1 MVDDRCRLCRL
12 IESIF
17 AQGRLQSRRVGAWS
31 RANAARTWMP
41 RRWFFWTCA
50 CPGFSGL
57 DLATRESVRNRP
69 RWASLWSTGSDDEI
83 DKIVGLEVGAD
94 DYVCKPFNERELLAR
109 IRSVLRRIDL
119 DSGSGVSGLRFED
132 FTLDLEAHRLTCS
145 GTEIGLTGHEY
156 NLLVMLA
163 ERSNRV
169 FTRDEI
175 SRRVSNR
182 EWYPDDR
189 SVDVLVSKLRKKLE
203 AHGGHNIIKSLRGVG
218 YQFSARVEKLQSAS
232 LYKHVVHFG
241 ITSRR

>member
-1 MVDDRCRLCRL
+1 MTEQTPTILIVDDDVDYCRL
-12 IESIF
+12 IDQYLRKEGFHTAVAYEAEQMRAHLDVAS
-17 AQGRLQSRRVGAWS
+17 LVLLDLHLPRVH
-31 RANAARTWMP
+31 
-41 RRWFFWTCA
+41 
-50 CPGFSGL
+50 GL
-57 DLATRESVRNRP
+57 DLAREIREKSSSMGIIIV
-69 RWASLWSTGSDDEI
+69 TGSDDEI

-132 FTLDLEAHRLTCS
+132 FTLDLEAHRLTS
-145 GTEIGLTGHEY
+145 GGTEIGLTGHEY

-203 AHGGHNIIKSLRGVG
+203 ANGGHNVIKSLRGVG
-218 YQFSARVEKLQSAS
+218 YQFAARVEKLQ
-232 LYKHVVHFG
+232 
-241 ITSRR
+241 